1 MKQRKLFAGARLK
14 RLRRSLKLTQSRMA
28 EELGVSASY
37 LNLMERNQ
45 RPITAQVLIR
55 LVEIYDLDIGV
66 FSAEPEQRTFLAL
79 REAASDPVL
88 ASLGLD
94 DHDLKEL
101 NEVHPLGA
109 QAIVNLHKAHRNLTH
124 TIAGLSEKVSGNV
137 GFGGSTQRPEEIVR
151 ELVQENNNYFSE
163 IEEAAEIFVSEISF
177 DRRDAFRQ
185 LSARLQQLHSIRTR
199 IMPQKIMRQYQ
210 RRLDQH
216 SRRLLLSDLLSQQ
229 QTCFQMIVQ
238 IAHLE
243 LRDLFDEKCMHP
255 LLLDA
260 GIRTQNLY
268 RDFLARYFAMAI
280 LLPYK
285 QFVEQVD
292 ELQVDV
298 LRLSAKFD
306 TSIELII
313 LRLASLRKP
322 SSLGLP
328 IFFLRIDQAGT
339 IIERGGDKSFGFA
352 QVGGNCPKWNV
363 WNSWQ
368 NNPTPQADFVELGDG
383 ARLLSVAFATE
394 RQNPLSG
401 QFTYS
406 QTMVFGCASNRA
418 METIY
423 GQKLGEARELSP
435 TKIGAN
441 CQVCERQ
448 QCGQRSKPT
457 YLFNTQSQNK
467 PMKQLASNSYWSGE
481 Y

>member
-14 RLRRSLKLTQSRMA
+14 RLRRNLKLTQLRMA

-79 REAASDPVL
+79 REAASDPIL

-94 DHDLKEL
+94 DQGLKEL

-109 QAIVNLHKAHRNLTH
+109 QAIVNLHKAHRNLAH
-124 TIAGLSEKVSGNV
+124 TMAGLTEKVSGETS
-137 GFGGSTQRPEEIVR
+137 FGGLAQRPEETVR
-151 ELVQENNNYFSE
+151 ELVQESDNYFVE
-163 IEEAAEIFVSEISF
+163 IEEAAEMFSSEISF
-177 DRRDAFRQ
+177 DRRDMFRQ

-199 IMPQKIMRQYQ
+199 IMPQNIMRQNQ

-216 SRRLLLSDLLSQQ
+216 SRRLLLSDLLDQQ
-229 QTCFQMIVQ
+229 QTCFQMLVQ

-243 LRDLFDEKCMHP
+243 LRDLFDENCMHP

-260 GIRTQNLY
+260 GNSAKDLY
-268 RDFLARYFAMAI
+268 RDFLARYFAMAV
-280 LLPYK
+280 LLPYE
-285 QFVEQVD
+285 QFAEQAG
-292 ELQVDV
+292 EYQIDV

-322 SSLGLP
+322 GSLGLP
-328 IFFLRIDQAGT
+328 IFFLRLDRGGT
-339 IIERGGDKSFGFA
+339 VIERGGDKSFGFA
-352 QVGGNCPKWNV
+352 QAGGNCPKWNI
-363 WNSWQ
+363 WNSLA
-368 NNPTPQADFVELGDG
+368 NSPTPQVDFVELGDG

-394 RQNPLSG
+394 HRDPLSE
-401 QFTYS
+401 QFAYS
-406 QTMVFGCASNRA
+406 QIMVFGCASTRA

-423 GQKLGEARELSP
+423 GQKIGEARELSP
-435 TKIGAN
+435 TAIGAN
-441 CQVCERQ
+441 CQICERQ
-448 QCGQRSKPT
+448 QCGQRSKST
-457 YLFNTQSQNK
+457 YLFDSKKQSYAAK
-467 PMKQLASNSYWSGE
+467 TLASNSYWSGE
-481 Y
+481 H